1 MSSKKDKHYLNLALN
16 LAKNMEG
23 LTGTNPSVG
32 SVLVKNDEVIS
43 LASTNYNGTPHS
55 EFNLL
60 NKFDRKTTKHSTL
73 YVTLE
78 PCSHYGKTPPCTNII
93 IDKKISRL
101 VFGADD
107 IDERSKKRAKQIL
120 KFNKIKV
127 KSINVPKI
135 NEFYKPYIF
144 QRKYKQPY
152 VTGKIA
158 CSKDFFIKSLKSKYI
173 SNIYTQSFSHHLRY
187 KNQAILVTYKTI
199 NEDNPL
205 LDCRLSGL
213 NEHSPIKVVID
224 KNLKIKKNANIFKLK
239 NAKIII
245 FYNSGD
251 KKKIKFLKS
260 KKIKLINVKLNKES
274 EFDLKKVMLI
284 LYQNNIRFLLVEG
297 GNRLTNKLLDKN
309 LFNEFYLIKTDN
321 KLRKSGKLNIKRI
334 VYKLSK
340 KFKNKNNINQY
351 FDKNNITRFI

>member
-1 MSSKKDKHYLNLALN
+1 MSSKKDKLYLNLALN
-16 LAKNMEG
+16 LARNMEG

-32 SVLVKNDEVIS
+32 SVLVKNDEIIS
-43 LASTNYNGTPHS
+43 LASTGYNGTPHS
-55 EFNLL
+55 EFRLL
-60 NKFDRKTTKHSTL
+60 NKIDKKKTKGSSL

-101 VFGADD
+101 VYGAHD
-107 IDERSKKRAKQIL
+107 IDERSSKRAKQIL
-120 KFNKIKV
+120 KSKKIKV
-127 KSINVPKI
+127 KNINVPKI

-152 VTGKIA
+152 IVGKIA
-158 CSKDFFIKSLKSKYI
+158 CSKDFFIKSSKSKYV
-173 SNIYTQSFSHHLRY
+173 SNTYTQSFSHHLRY

-213 NEHSPIKVVID
+213 NEYSPIKVILD
-224 KNLKIKKNANIFKLK
+224 KNLKVKKNANIFKFK
-239 NAKIII
+239 NTKIII

-251 KKKIKFLKS
+251 KNKIKFLKS
-260 KKIKLINVKLNKES
+260 KKAKLINVNLQKNG
-274 EFDLKKVMLI
+274 EFDLKKVMSI

-297 GNRLTNKLLDKN
+297 GNQFTNKMLDKN

-321 KLRKSGKLNIKRI
+321 KLRQSGKLNIKKI

-340 KFKNKNNINQY
+340 KFRIKSNINQY
-351 FDKNNITRFI
+351 FDKNRITRFI

>member
-1 MSSKKDKHYLNLALN
+1 MSSKKDKFYLNLALN
-16 LAKNMEG
+16 LAKNTEG

-43 LASTNYNGTPHS
+43 LASTGYNGTPHS
-55 EFNLL
+55 EFSLL
-60 NKFDRKTTKHSTL
+60 NRIDKKITKGSSL

-78 PCSHYGKTPPCTNII
+78 PCSHYGRTPPCTNII

-101 VFGADD
+101 VFGAHD
-107 IDERSKKRAKQIL
+107 IDERSSKRAKQIL
-120 KFNKIKV
+120 KSKKIKV
-127 KSINVPKI
+127 KNVNVPKI

-152 VTGKIA
+152 VVGKIA
-158 CSKDFFIKSLKSKYI
+158 CSKDFFIKDLKSKYI
-173 SNIYTQSFSHHLRY
+173 SNTYTQYFSHHLRY

-199 NEDNPL
+199 NEDNPS

-213 NEHSPIKVVID
+213 NEYSPLKVIID
-224 KNLKIKKNANIFKLK
+224 KDLKVKKSANIFKIK
-239 NAKIII
+239 NTKIII

-251 KKKIKFLKS
+251 KKKIKFLKD
-260 KKIKLINVKLNKES
+260 KRAKLINVKLNKDG
-274 EFDLKKVMLI
+274 EFDLKEIMLT
-284 LYQNNIRFLLVEG
+284 LYQNNIRFLLIEG
-297 GNRLTNKLLDKN
+297 GYQFTNKMLDKN

-321 KLRKSGKLNIKRI
+321 KLRQSGKLNIKKI

-340 KFKNKNNINQY
+340 KFKIKSNIKQY
-351 FDKNNITRFI
+351 FDKNRITRFI

>member
-1 MSSKKDKHYLNLALN
+1 MSSKKDKLYLNLALN

-32 SVLVKNDEVIS
+32 SILVKNDEVIS
-43 LASTNYNGTPHS
+43 LASTGYNGRPHS
-55 EFNLL
+55 EFSLL
-60 NKFDRKTTKHSTL
+60 NKIDKKITKGSSL

-101 VFGADD
+101 VFGAHD
-107 IDERSKKRAKQIL
+107 IDKRSSKRAKQIL
-120 KFNKIKV
+120 KSKKIKV
-127 KSINVPKI
+127 KNINVPKI

-152 VTGKIA
+152 IVGKIA
-158 CSKDFFIKSLKSKYI
+158 CSKDFFIKSSKSKYI
-173 SNIYTQSFSHHLRY
+173 SNTYTQSFSHHLRY

-213 NEHSPIKVVID
+213 NEYSPIKVIID
-224 KNLKIKKNANIFKLK
+224 KNLKVKKNANIFKSK
-239 NAKIII
+239 NTKIII

-251 KKKIKFLKS
+251 KKKIS
-260 KKIKLINVKLNKES
+260 SI
-274 EFDLKKVMLI
+274 
-284 LYQNNIRFLLVEG
+284 
-297 GNRLTNKLLDKN
+297 
-309 LFNEFYLIKTDN
+309 
-321 KLRKSGKLNIKRI
+321 
-334 VYKLSK
+334 
-340 KFKNKNNINQY
+340 
-351 FDKNNITRFI
+351 

>member
-1 MSSKKDKHYLNLALN
+1 MSSKKDKLYLNLALN

-32 SVLVKNDEVIS
+32 SVLVKNDEIVS
-43 LASTNYNGTPHS
+43 LASTGYNGTPHS
-55 EFNLL
+55 EFSLL
-60 NKFDRKTTKHSTL
+60 NKIDKKITKGSSL

-93 IDKKISRL
+93 INKRISRL
-101 VFGADD
+101 VFGAHD
-107 IDERSKKRAKQIL
+107 IDERSSKRAKQIL
-120 KFNKIKV
+120 KSKKIKV
-127 KSINVPKI
+127 KNINVPKI

-152 VTGKIA
+152 IVGKIA
-158 CSKDFFIKSLKSKYI
+158 CSKDFFIKSSKSKYI
-173 SNIYTQSFSHHLRY
+173 SNTYTQSFTHHLRY

-213 NEHSPIKVVID
+213 NEYSPIKVIID
-224 KNLKIKKNANIFKLK
+224 KNLKVKKNANIFKLK
-239 NAKIII
+239 NTKIII

-260 KKIKLINVKLNKES
+260 KKVKLINVKLEKNG
-274 EFDLKKVMLI
+274 EFDLKKVMSI

-297 GNRLTNKLLDKN
+297 GNQLTNKMLDKN

-321 KLRKSGKLNIKRI
+321 KLRQSGKLNIKKI
-334 VYKLSK
+334 V
-340 KFKNKNNINQY
+340 
-351 FDKNNITRFI
+351 

>member
-1 MSSKKDKHYLNLALN
+1 MSSKKDKFYLNLALN

-23 LTGTNPSVG
+23 LTGNNPSVG
-32 SVLVKNDEVIS
+32 SILVKNDEVIS
-43 LASTNYNGTPHS
+43 LASTGYNGTPHS
-55 EFNLL
+55 EFSLL
-60 NKFDRKTTKHSTL
+60 NKIDKKITKGSTL

-101 VFGADD
+101 VFGAHD
-107 IDERSKKRAKQIL
+107 IDERSSKRAKQIL
-120 KFNKIKV
+120 KSKKIKV
-127 KSINVPKI
+127 KNINVPKI
-135 NEFYKPYIF
+135 NEFYKPYTF
-144 QRKYKQPY
+144 QRKYNQPY

-158 CSKDFFIKSLKSKYI
+158 CSKDFFIKSSKSKYI
-173 SNIYTQSFSHHLRY
+173 SNTYTQSFSHHLRY

-213 NEHSPIKVVID
+213 NEYSPTKVIID
-224 KNLKIKKNANIFKLK
+224 KNLKVKKNANIFKLR
-239 NAKIII
+239 NTKIII

-260 KKIKLINVKLNKES
+260 KRVKLINVKLNEDR
-274 EFDLKKVMLI
+274 EFDLKKIMLI

-297 GNRLTNKLLDKN
+297 GNMFTNNMMDKN

-321 KLRKSGKLNIKRI
+321 KLRQSGKLKIKKI

-340 KFKNKNNINQY
+340 KFKIRNNINQY
-351 FDKNNITRFI
+351 FDKNRITKFI